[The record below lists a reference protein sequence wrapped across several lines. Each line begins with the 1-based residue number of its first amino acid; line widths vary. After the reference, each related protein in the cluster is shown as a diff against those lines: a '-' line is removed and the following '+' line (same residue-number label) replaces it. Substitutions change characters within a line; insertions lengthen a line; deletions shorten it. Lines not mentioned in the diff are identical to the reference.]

1 MSRKIS
7 FKTNFHGMSQLF
19 LPSLDDLVPK
29 DAPVRLVSNIVDNLD
44 LTSLMATYDSMG
56 ASNYDAR
63 VMLKV
68 VFYSYMCNI
77 YSCRKIEKQMREN
90 VLYMWL
96 SGMMSPVP
104 SFNTINRFRSK
115 HLKSCITDLFVQ
127 VVLML
132 VDMGQLDLKEVHLDG
147 SKFESAANRYRFV
160 WSNSVKHNK
169 EKLQQKISKI
179 LEQIDEGIAQD
190 NQSEDEERRGWDSKD
205 LQSRLNE
212 LNCQNKKKAEELGQK
227 KTSGEKVSR
236 QERNAL
242 RKEEKCARQLEE
254 CAGKLREY
262 EHKEEMLGGR
272 NSCTTTDP
280 DATMMRMKKEDCL
293 QNGLTL
299 PAYNPQIGTQNQ
311 FIVGYLMAQT
321 SGDMN
326 TLPAFVRW
334 LKSAY
339 DRVPEALVAD
349 GGYGSEE
356 NYTVLEQECILPYV
370 KYSGFDKEQK
380 REVKNSISWVG
391 NLYYNAKEDYYVCP
405 MGQHMT
411 LCKIGRRPTSNGF
424 MQEFHQYK
432 AVRCQGCP
440 LRCLCHDSKTDRV
453 ITVNHNLNR
462 LREIA
467 RTLLTSEEGIRK
479 RKRRCHEPEAVFGQI
494 KGNKQYNRFRHY
506 GLEKVSMDF
515 GIFAVAF
522 NIGKLYNR
530 LLAMSQNG
538 LGAFLRAIFS
548 CLSLL
553 FGSGMRPDMLFCSD
567 LRDEEWKRLA

>member
-1 MSRKIS
+1 MSHKIS
-7 FKTNFHGMSQLF
+7 FKTNFHGMNQLF
-19 LPSLDDLVPK
+19 LPNLDDLVPK

-44 LTSLMATYDSMG
+44 LTSLMVTYNSFG

-63 VMLKV
+63 MMLKV

-96 SGMMSPVP
+96 IGMMSPVP
-104 SFNTINRFRSK
+104 SFNTINRFRSN

-132 VDMGQLDLKEVHLDG
+132 VDMGQLDLKEVYLDG
-147 SKFESAANRYRFV
+147 SKFESVANRYRFV
-160 WSNSVKHNK
+160 WANSVRHNK

-190 NQSEDEERRGWDSKD
+190 NKSEEAERQPWDSKD

-212 LNCQNKKKAEELGQK
+212 LNRQNKKKAEELQEK

-236 QERNAL
+236 EKRNAL
-242 RKEEKCARQLEE
+242 RKEEKCARQLEK

-262 EHKEEMLGGR
+262 EQKEEMLEGR
-272 NSCTTTDP
+272 NSCTTTDT
-280 DATMMRMKKEDCL
+280 DATMMRMKKEDSL

-311 FIVGYLMAQT
+311 FMVGYLITQT
-321 SGDMN
+321 AGDMN
-326 TLPAFVRW
+326 TLPAFINW
-334 LKSAY
+334 LKRAY
-339 DRVPEALVAD
+339 DSTPESLVAD

-356 NYTVLEQECILPYV
+356 NYTLLEKEGILPYV

-380 REVKNSISWVG
+380 GEVKNSISWIG
-391 NLYYNAKEDYYVCP
+391 NLHYNAKEDYYVCP

-411 LCKIGRRPTSNGF
+411 LCKIERRPTSNGF
-424 MQEFHQYK
+424 MQELHQYK

-453 ITVNHNLNR
+453 ITINHKLNR
-462 LREIA
+462 LRNIA
-467 RTLLTSEEGIRK
+467 RTLLTSEEGIKK
-479 RKRRCHEPEAVFGQI
+479 RKQRCHEPEAVFGQM
-494 KGNKQYNRFRHY
+494 KGNKQYKRFRHY
-506 GLEKVSMDF
+506 GLDKVSMDF

-522 NIGKLYNR
+522 NIEKLYNH

-538 LGAFLRAIFS
+538 LETFLRTIFS
-548 CLSLL
+548 CFSLL
-553 FGSGMRPDMLFCSD
+553 FGMGMRPGTCLVPI
-567 LRDEEWKRLA
+567 